1 MIKPGITLLGLL
13 TFTLCFTFGQKSNIV
28 PSENFP
34 QAKSNLD
41 LVKNLE
47 LPQEPVLSYT
57 QDVVYVKRGDLDLHI
72 QLVAPRRDARSSE
85 EQKGFPCII
94 YIQGSAWKKQNV
106 YVGIPQLAKFASRG
120 FVIASVEYRHSERAP
135 FPAQVQDTKTAIRFM
150 RKNAEK
156 FHIDPNNMFVWGGSS
171 GGHTAVM
178 AGITS
183 GDNELDTEDYGEY
196 SDEVNAIV
204 DFFGPTD
211 IVKMNFAPSIMNHS
225 APNSPEGLLIGGLEV
240 LDNREKAQTTN
251 PINYISEEKSIPPIL
266 VAHGDMDRIV
276 PFDQSEL
283 LAVKLKETGKEFE
296 YYSLTGA
303 GHGTPEFWSN
313 EMLDIVEGFLKK
325 YMKEE

>member
-72 QLVAPRRDARSSE
+72 QLVAPRRDPQTSK

-120 FVIASVEYRHSERAP
+120 FVIASAEYRHSERAP

-156 FHIDPNNMFVWGGSS
+156 LSFATRPEKKTVGAVLDTQQVATVPRRQAANTTARGTKFFLVCSQMESTVNNTTRKNTSTSS
-171 GGHTAVM
+171 GLSSLRFCTISPFM
-178 AGITS
+178 
-183 GDNELDTEDYGEY
+183 
-196 SDEVNAIV
+196 
-204 DFFGPTD
+204 
-211 IVKMNFAPSIMNHS
+211 
-225 APNSPEGLLIGGLEV
+225 NSPLTSATS
-240 LDNREKAQTTN
+240 KA
-251 PINYISEEKSIPPIL
+251 
-266 VAHGDMDRIV
+266 
-276 PFDQSEL
+276 
-283 LAVKLKETGKEFE
+283 
-296 YYSLTGA
+296 
-303 GHGTPEFWSN
+303 
-313 EMLDIVEGFLKK
+313 
-325 YMKEE
+325 